1 MKIYAKEPDRN
12 YFLGLVESILS
23 PLLTSLL
30 TRVEVASALYR
41 KEGFGDMSRTDT
53 GRAIA
58 RFDADCSSGRIIL
71 TPVRP
76 EIAHE
81 AADLIRRLRLP
92 QRPVSLRTLDALHLA
107 TAIAAGATAVVTTDT
122 RLREASLLAGL
133 RVKP

>member
-1 MKIYAKEPDRN
+1 M
-12 YFLGLVESILS
+12 S

-41 KEGFGDMSRTDT
+41 KESVGDISRADT

-71 TPVRP
+71 TPLRP
-76 EIAHE
+76 EIAND
-81 AADLIRRLRLP
+81 AAALIRRLR
-92 QRPVSLRTLDALHLA
+92 RSGSPVGLRSLDALHLA
-107 TAIAAGATAVVTTDT
+107 TAIAARATAVVTTDN

-133 RVKP
+133 AVKP